1 MTQNGEKLHGGIHQ
15 LLAMHLRCTASLQH
29 TCSLDTETPM
39 ALGEGERERGHLERE
54 RERETQRRGAEMK
67 GDDKLLLAAERY
79 AWHTGALHVQP
90 E

>member
-1 MTQNGEKLHGGIHQ
+1 MQCICGAQ
-15 LLAMHLRCTASLQH
+15 LVYSIPVAWILKPRWHWGKER
-29 TCSLDTETPM
+29 ERE
-39 ALGEGERERGHLERE
+39 ALGERERL
-54 RERETQRRGAEMK
+54 RETQKRGEEMK